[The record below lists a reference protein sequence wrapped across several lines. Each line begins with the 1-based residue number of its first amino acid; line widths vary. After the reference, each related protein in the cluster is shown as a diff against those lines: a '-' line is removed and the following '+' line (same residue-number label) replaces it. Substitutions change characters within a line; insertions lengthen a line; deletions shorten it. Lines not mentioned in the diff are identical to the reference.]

1 VIIILFCLHRSTDHQ
16 NNSLWEDT
24 FWDIVNKA
32 IPQLDGTDDIPDMP
46 QRRRL
51 GLRGHLFSK
60 QAVHKPKTNSSI
72 TRVVRS
78 DACLGSVDSKKLC
91 NVVTE
96 RKSTECSV
104 SLSPEEEDM
113 HVDQADDMEITS
125 DSKNPAIAADVETED
140 ENDSIR
146 NSLMIVSNESKC
158 SVAVEGTEASSEHVP
173 IITNDSMLDT
183 KSDNSPIGTV
193 DIEDSAEISPVEL
206 DRLLLGTEGDSID
219 VESMQSV
226 SQDCLSPENSLDALK
241 VIHVG
246 SVQAVTSEVV
256 GSECLNN
263 ALEDMLEISGD
274 RTVPSAVE
282 GMLIDPETNPCNH
295 AFSNVSEVSESRGM
309 KCKVAESYSLAQK
322 RICSGFGPFH
332 PTDESS
338 NSERN
343 FKPVCFVCYN
353 TNTAACTSDG
363 SVHDLHLNTSG
374 SSFEVNGQYCEQFRR
389 DVLIGDPSF
398 TAQPSLSDADNE
410 LQVNVFFSNSNTS
423 SVWLS
428 SEQSSETSNSL
439 YVSDIGTDLLA
450 EYDAQPVQEIS
461 LVKNTFSCGTSD
473 HHNSSNKT
481 PKSGRC
487 SGLIQPRRIMT
498 RNCRVEYTYNN
509 KTEKPH
515 MKCTTGIESSVKT
528 EVTEDLAKCLVH
540 PKLSLDADTE
550 IKEISFPTVSEHPL
564 DIFPVEVKRIESIL
578 WKGNMDEI
586 IELTDSS
593 VKDDVSSLNEVQNSR
608 EMLDSYVQK
617 AWGAAENRHRANANK
632 NAVGKNCKEGIE
644 LPVGDIMERSAVT
657 MQTHRVNG
665 KLVCQ
670 NNNTL
675 TKQSTLPA
683 LLPAVTVHN
692 GKYMAQSNGM
702 RSEKLTR
709 RLQREK
715 RTRLSLSYRRKT
727 ACRTS
732 KERNKPVTNSFM

>member
-1 VIIILFCLHRSTDHQ
+1 VIIILFFLHRSTDHQ

-24 FWDIVNKA
+24 FWDNVNKA
-32 IPQLDGTDDIPDMP
+32 IPQLDGTDDIPDRP
-46 QRRRL
+46 QHRRL
-51 GLRGHLFSK
+51 GIRGRLFSK
-60 QAVHKPKTNSSI
+60 KAVHKPKINSSI
-72 TRVVRS
+72 TTVFRN
-78 DACLGSVDSKKLC
+78 DACLGTVDSKKLC

-96 RKSTECSV
+96 CKSTECSV
-104 SLSPEEEDM
+104 SVSPEEEGM
-113 HVDQADDMEITS
+113 HVDQADDTEITS

-146 NSLMIVSNESKC
+146 NTLMVVSNESKC
-158 SVAVEGTEASSEHVP
+158 SVAVEGIEASSEHVP
-173 IITNDSMLDT
+173 IITNDSVMNT
-183 KSDNSPIGTV
+183 KSDNSPIGTI

-226 SQDCLSPENSLDALK
+226 SQDFLSSENSLDALK
-241 VIHVG
+241 VIHEG
-246 SVQAVTSEVV
+246 SVHAVTSEVV

-263 ALEDMLEISGD
+263 ALEDMLKISEDG
-274 RTVPSAVE
+274 TVPSA
-282 GMLIDPETNPCNH
+282 
-295 AFSNVSEVSESRGM
+295 FSKVYEASESQGM
-309 KCKVAESYSLAQK
+309 KFKDTESCSLARK

-338 NSERN
+338 NSEGN
-343 FKPVCFVCYN
+343 FKPVCFVCCN
-353 TNTAACTSDG
+353 TNTSSCTSDG

-374 SSFEVNGQYCEQFRR
+374 SSFEVNGQYCEQFRQ

-410 LQVNVFFSNSNTS
+410 LQVNMFSSNGNTS

-450 EYDAQPVQEIS
+450 EYDAQPVQETS
-461 LVKNTFSCGTSD
+461 LVKNTFSCRTSD
-473 HHNSSNKT
+473 HLNSSNKT

-487 SGLIQPRRIMT
+487 SGLIQTRRIMT
-498 RNCRVEYTYNN
+498 RNSKVEYTSN

-515 MKCTTGIESSVKT
+515 MKCSAGIESSVKT

-540 PKLSLDADTE
+540 PKPSLDADTE

-608 EMLDSYVQK
+608 EILDSYVQK
-617 AWGAAENRHRANANK
+617 AWGTAKNRHRANTNK
-632 NAVGKNCKEGIE
+632 NAVGKKCKEGIE
-644 LPVGDIMERSAVT
+644 LPVGAIMERSAVT
-657 MQTHRVNG
+657 TQIQCVNG
-665 KLVCQ
+665 ELVCQ

-683 LLPAVTVHN
+683 LLPAVTVHS
-692 GKYMAQSNGM
+692 GKYMAQSNGIC
-702 RSEKLTR
+702 SGKLTR

>member
-1 VIIILFCLHRSTDHQ
+1 MIIILFCLHRSTDHQ

-24 FWDIVNKA
+24 FWDNANKA

-51 GLRGHLFSK
+51 GIRGQLFSK
-60 QAVHKPKTNSSI
+60 KAVHKPKINSSI
-72 TRVVRS
+72 TTVVRS
-78 DACLGSVDSKKLC
+78 DAYLGTVDSEKLC

-96 RKSTECSV
+96 CKSIECSV
-104 SLSPEEEDM
+104 SFSPEEEGTC
-113 HVDQADDMEITS
+113 VDQADDMEITS
-125 DSKNPAIAADVETED
+125 DSKYSAIAAAVETED
-140 ENDSIR
+140 ENDGTR
-146 NSLMIVSNESKC
+146 NSLMVVSNESKC
-158 SVAVEGTEASSEHVP
+158 SVAVEGIEPSSEHVP
-173 IITNDSMLDT
+173 IITNDLMMDT
-183 KSDNSPIGTV
+183 KSDNSPIGTI
-193 DIEDSAEISPVEL
+193 DIEDSAEFSPVEL
-206 DRLLLGTEGDSID
+206 DRLWLGTEGDSID

-226 SQDCLSPENSLDALK
+226 SQDCLSSENSLDALK
-241 VIHVG
+241 VIYEG
-246 SVQAVTSEVV
+246 SVHAVTSEVV
-256 GSECLNN
+256 GSQCLNI
-263 ALEDMLEISGD
+263 ALENILETSKD

-282 GMLIDPETNPCNH
+282 DMLIDPETNPCNL
-295 AFSNVSEVSESRGM
+295 AFSKVSEASESQGM
-309 KCKVAESYSLAQK
+309 KCKDTESCNLK
-322 RICSGFGPFH
+322 RKGICSGFGPFH

-343 FKPVCFVCYN
+343 FKPVCFMCCN
-353 TNTAACTSDG
+353 TNTSSCTSDG
-363 SVHDLHLNTSG
+363 SVHELHLNTSG
-374 SSFEVNGQYCEQFRR
+374 SSFGVNGQCCEQFRQA
-389 DVLIGDPSF
+389 VLIGDPSF

-410 LQVNVFFSNSNTS
+410 LQVNMFFSNGNTS
-423 SVWLS
+423 SVFLS

-439 YVSDIGTDLLA
+439 YSSDIGTDILA

-461 LVKNTFSCGTSD
+461 LVKNTFSCRTSD

-481 PKSGRC
+481 QISGRC

-498 RNCRVEYTYNN
+498 WNSKVEYISNN
-509 KTEKPH
+509 KTEKSH
-515 MKCTTGIESSVKT
+515 MECSTGIESSVKT
-528 EVTEDLAKCLVH
+528 EVTEHLAKCLVQ
-540 PKLSLDADTE
+540 PKLSVDADTE
-550 IKEISFPTVSEHPL
+550 IKETSFPTVSEHPL

-586 IELTDSS
+586 IELTGSS

-608 EMLDSYVQK
+608 EILDSYVQK
-617 AWGAAENRHRANANK
+617 ALGTAKNRHSANANK
-632 NAVGKNCKEGIE
+632 NAVGKKCKEGIE

-657 MQTHRVNG
+657 TQTQGVNG

-670 NNNTL
+670 NNKTL

-692 GKYMAQSNGM
+692 GKYMAQSNGI

-727 ACRTS
+727 ASQTT
-732 KERNKPVTNSFM
+732 KERNRPVTNSFM